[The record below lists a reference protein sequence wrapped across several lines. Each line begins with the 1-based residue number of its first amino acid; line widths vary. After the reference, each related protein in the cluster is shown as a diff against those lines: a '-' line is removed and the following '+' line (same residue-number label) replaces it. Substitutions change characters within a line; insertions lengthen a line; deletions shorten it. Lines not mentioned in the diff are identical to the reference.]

1 MVELKETGIGQKE
14 EEELLETMNSEL
26 EQVPEQHRRMQEIKD
41 RLLADEQ
48 EVREMMRRVYQM

>member
-14 EEELLETMNSEL
+14 EEELLEKMNSEL